1 MERYENDMMYG
12 VSHKKLCSEF
22 KKALNKSVI
31 LDFPSQRFVY
41 ALLGYNEDTGKV
53 LGTTFKSTKA
63 NANDREYQKA
73 L

>member
-1 MERYENDMMYG
+1 MEYPTK
-12 VSHKKLCSEF
+12 SCSEF

-41 ALLGYNEDTGKV
+41 ALLGYNEDTRKV
-53 LGTTFKSTKA
+53 LRTTFKSIKTD
-63 NANDREYQKA
+63 ANDREYQKA